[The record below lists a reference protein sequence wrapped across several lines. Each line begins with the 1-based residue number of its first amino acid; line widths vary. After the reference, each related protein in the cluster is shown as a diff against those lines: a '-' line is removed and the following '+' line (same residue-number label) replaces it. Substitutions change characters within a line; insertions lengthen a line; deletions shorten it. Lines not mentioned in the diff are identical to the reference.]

1 MKEYIAYEVVME
13 HSDKPKVK
21 GYRLIDEN
29 YDTTYMD
36 TEDIVKQVG
45 YGRLKVKN
53 MKITQ
58 QGVKVTGLKEAYENI
73 YLKTPTHEERVAESI
88 DKIASGIAK
97 LSTLKIIKSL
107 LD

>member
-1 MKEYIAYEVVME
+1 MKEYIAYEAVME
-13 HSDKPKVK
+13 HSDKTKVK
-21 GYRLIDEN
+21 GYRLIDAN

-53 MKITQ
+53 MKITP

-73 YLKTPTHEERVAESI
+73 YLKTPTREERVAESI
-88 DKIASGIAK
+88 DKIASGINNLIMLK
-97 LSTLKIIKSL
+97 LAESL